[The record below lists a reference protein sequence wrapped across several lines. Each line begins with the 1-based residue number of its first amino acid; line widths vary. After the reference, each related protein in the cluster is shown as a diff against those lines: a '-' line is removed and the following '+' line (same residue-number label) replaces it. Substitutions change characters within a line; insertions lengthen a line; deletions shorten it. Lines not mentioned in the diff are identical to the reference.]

1 MPSAP
6 RQIRPRLANARDSSR
21 ATQCAARV
29 RRKNGTT
36 VVVRC
41 RTPKVSLGHS
51 SRLSPRVNCAEA
63 GATCGIAGPLRFFVF
78 SEKLTESRRNK
89 PSFWSRESQN
99 DARRAST
106 GRAVALTESAY
117 RSVKQNQ
124 LDRRAKF
131 GPRRFTFTTD
141 WMVVDRRREDLR
153 CLKSKP
159 RTVVFHDARV
169 HRIRPPLGLGSECT
183 SRWRWR
189 ITSGGLARHRRAR
202 R

>member
-1 MPSAP
+1 MLHELGLPTQPPGLPTILERRRERSFPA
-6 RQIRPRLANARDSSR
+6 RGVQRLGLPNACLATTTNTTTTPCNARDSSR
-21 ATQCAARV
+21 AKQCAARV

-124 LDRRAKF
+124 LDQNQLGRSLDRA
-131 GPRRFTFTTD
+131 
-141 WMVVDRRREDLR
+141 DLHLR
-153 CLKSKP
+153 QTGWLS
-159 RTVVFHDARV
+159 
-169 HRIRPPLGLGSECT
+169 
-183 SRWRWR
+183 
-189 ITSGGLARHRRAR
+189 
-202 R
+202 

>member
-1 MPSAP
+1 M
-6 RQIRPRLANARDSSR
+6 
-21 ATQCAARV
+21 

-124 LDRRAKF
+124 LDQSGEVWTAQIYIYDRLDGCRSA
-131 GPRRFTFTTD
+131 PRRFEVFEIETAN
-141 WMVVDRRREDLR
+141 RRFSRR
-153 CLKSKP
+153 
-159 RTVVFHDARV
+159 ARPSDTPAAWA
-169 HRIRPPLGLGSECT
+169 RSECT

-189 ITSGGLARHRRAR
+189 ITSGLLARHRRAR